1 MTTDE
6 IRLALFKIRKE
17 GGAMAHIGRDMDPPV
32 SRQAVSAVIHRAIV
46 SRRIA
51 MEVARV
57 LGMEARFVF
66 PEYFSK
72 KLKKQG

>member
-6 IRLALFKIRKE
+6 IRLALFKIRKQ
-17 GGAMAHIGRDMDPPV
+17 GGAMAHIGQNMDPPV
-32 SRQAVSAVIHRAIV
+32 CKQSVRAVIHRVLV

-51 MEVARV
+51 MEIARV
-57 LGMEARFVF
+57 LGMELRVVF

-72 KLKKQG
+72 KMEKQG